1 MKHDAFDE
9 ALRRRAQRE
18 KSALS
23 TQAEE
28 RVARAIR
35 EGQARAASHAR
46 AQGERDTAA
55 FVWPGEERQ
64 EEKLLEEIRE
74 IKRDIACNEGWFSV
88 ELDEDLI
95 EACVYQGQALRA
107 RYRYLMRRARTEHVC
122 ARLFEAES

>member
-1 MKHDAFDE
+1 MELAM
-9 ALRRRAQRE
+9 QM
-18 KSALS
+18 
-23 TQAEE
+23 TQA
-28 RVARAIR
+28 VQAIQTAQKI
-35 EGQARAASHAR
+35 QA
-46 AQGERDTAA
+46 QKKED
-55 FVWPGEERQ
+55 RQ